1 MIIVILIYVTEKLQH
16 IMVNHRAFKVV
27 GAFVANLGVAHYVY
41 LLSSNEKAAIVTAG
55 IGCATIFVWQY
66 HTGQREEKKKD
77 DASSDGS
84 IQYIQRARSAD
95 EVIFFPDKVTIGE
108 EISSSS
114 REMRGML
121 YKNILYENA
130 IKEGAGLNKL
140 LSRLKTAEKSIDVC
154 LFNITSE
161 QLTKCVTDTIDKGVK
176 VRLIVD
182 GSTFQSSGTQV
193 KKFLAAG
200 AFVRSSWKPE
210 SALDKN
216 SGDTEANGDYLMHHK
231 FAIIDESILITGSF
245 NWTMQALMGNNENII
260 ITTSPDILNPF
271 LEEFESL
278 WKKFDPKS

>member
-1 MIIVILIYVTEKLQH
+1 M
-16 IMVNHRAFKVV
+16 MVNHKVFKVV
-27 GAFVANLGVAHYVY
+27 GASVANLGVAHYVY
-41 LLSSNEKAAIVTAG
+41 LLSSNGKAAIVTAG
-55 IGCATIFVWQY
+55 IGCATIFLWQY
-66 HTGQREEKKKD
+66 YTGQRQEKTKD
-77 DASSDGS
+77 DISDNNS
-84 IQYIQRARSAD
+84 IQDMQRTRSAD

-130 IKEGAGLNKL
+130 LKEGAGLNKL

-161 QLTKCVTDTIDKGVK
+161 QLTKCVTGTMDKGVK

-210 SALDKN
+210 SALNKN
-216 SGDTEANGDYLMHHK
+216 GDTEANGDYLMHHK

-260 ITTSPDILNPF
+260 ITSSPDILNPF
-271 LEEFESL
+271 LEEFENL

>member
-1 MIIVILIYVTEKLQH
+1 M
-16 IMVNHRAFKVV
+16 MVNHKVFKVV
-27 GAFVANLGVAHYVY
+27 GASVVNLGVAHYVY
-41 LLSSNEKAAIVTAG
+41 LLSSNGKAAIVIAG
-55 IGCATIFVWQY
+55 IGCATILAWQY
-66 HTGQREEKKKD
+66 HTGQKEEKKKD
-77 DASSDGS
+77 GPSDNCS
-84 IQYIQRARSAD
+84 HQDTQRTRSAD

-140 LSRLKTAEKSIDVC
+140 LSRLKTAKKSIDVC

-161 QLTKCVTDTIDKGVK
+161 QLTKCVTDTIDNGVK

-182 GSTFQSSGTQV
+182 GSTFQSTGTQV

-210 SALDKN
+210 GALNKN
-216 SGDTEANGDYLMHHK
+216 SGDNEANGDYLMHHK
-231 FAIIDESILITGSF
+231 FAVIDESILITGSF

-260 ITTSPDILNPF
+260 ITTSPDIRNPF
-271 LEEFESL
+271 LQEFESL
-278 WKKFDPKS
+278 WKKFDPKA

>member
-1 MIIVILIYVTEKLQH
+1 M
-16 IMVNHRAFKVV
+16 MVNHKVFKVV
-27 GAFVANLGVAHYVY
+27 GASLANIGVAHYVY
-41 LLSSNEKAAIVTAG
+41 LLSSNGKAAIVTAG
-55 IGCATIFVWQY
+55 IGCATIFLWQY
-66 HTGQREEKKKD
+66 HTEQRQEKAKYD
-77 DASSDGS
+77 TCDNSS
-84 IQYIQRARSAD
+84 IQDMQRTRSAD

-200 AFVRSSWKPE
+200 AFVRSSWRSE
-210 SALDKN
+210 SALNKN
-216 SGDTEANGDYLMHHK
+216 LGDTEANGDYLMHHK
-231 FAIIDESILITGSF
+231 FAIIDDTILITGSF

-260 ITTSPDILNPF
+260 ITTSPDIRNPF
-271 LEEFESL
+271 LQEFESL
-278 WKKFDPKS
+278 WKKFDPKA